1 MVAAITDGEET
12 VRDVFMIKFPND
24 DYSEWD
30 TEIEDSV
37 ADDMIEAVGKA
48 SKIDVQK
55 FIEDLWQSRATGD
68 TDR

>member
-1 MVAAITDGEET
+1 
-12 VRDVFMIKFPND
+12 MIKFPND